1 MRVSAGGLKDL
12 VGRTVEAMG
21 YELVAVE
28 TSGGPGRGM
37 KLVLF
42 IDRPDGISVDDC
54 ALVSRQ
60 VSAMLDVED
69 PIPGQYTLEVSS
81 PGVDRPLARREDF
94 ERFAGSPVRVQLA
107 RALDG
112 QRKFKGRLM
121 GVEGESVVLEV
132 DGESVRLPFESIE
145 RARLALETRAGQESP
160 KRGGGARSAKT
171 GRRR

>member
-21 YELVAVE
+21 FELVAVE
-28 TSGGPGRGM
+28 TSGSPGRGM

-94 ERFAGSPVRVQLA
+94 ERFAGSPARVQLA
-107 RALDG
+107 RPLDG
-112 QRKFKGRLM
+112 QRKFKGRLL

-145 RARLALETRAGQESP
+145 RARLAFETRAGRESP
-160 KRGGGARSAKT
+160 K
-171 GRRR
+171 